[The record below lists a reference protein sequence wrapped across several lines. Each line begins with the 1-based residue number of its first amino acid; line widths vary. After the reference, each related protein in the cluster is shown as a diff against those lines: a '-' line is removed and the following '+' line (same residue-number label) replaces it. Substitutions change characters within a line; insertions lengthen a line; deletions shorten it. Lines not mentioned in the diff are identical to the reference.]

1 MEDLPGTIKQ
11 RTIIQMD
18 DDDSDDDDDDNVFAL
33 IQPKGKARN
42 EALARRS
49 EQQAAAK
56 QPVVE
61 PTEPVTAPV
70 QTSSPRAGAKR
81 PRRGQKASPAKRPAA
96 ADAEDLDSPQQLDA
110 KDVALAERMREQEER
125 LQKMTSAALGDLDD
139 DDDDDVVVVGGGR
152 GAAASSSS
160 GVAPTHLWLYAPKL
174 MHFEATVPLQNLLP
188 KIASN
193 VSLLED
199 RVVLRREKKGQPL
212 DLRRTL
218 LELGFQAKDTIHV
231 EEVEEKQPAKLK
243 LRLSVPNQRDPL
255 QMTHLAAATFGELLK
270 AACEKA
276 GLVRANYRLQ
286 FDGDFLSDAQTPED
300 AELEDDDQIE
310 VVPRR

>member
-1 MEDLPGTIKQ
+1 
-11 RTIIQMD
+11 
-18 DDDSDDDDDDNVFAL
+18 
-33 IQPKGKARN
+33 
-42 EALARRS
+42 
-49 EQQAAAK
+49 
-56 QPVVE
+56 
-61 PTEPVTAPV
+61 
-70 QTSSPRAGAKR
+70 
-81 PRRGQKASPAKRPAA
+81 
-96 ADAEDLDSPQQLDA
+96 
-110 KDVALAERMREQEER
+110 
-125 LQKMTSAALGDLDD
+125 
-139 DDDDDVVVVGGGR
+139 
-152 GAAASSSS
+152 
-160 GVAPTHLWLYAPKL
+160 VAPTHLWLYAPKL